1 MFTKAECIP
10 LYVTLSPLFNSAP
23 PTPNLG
29 RTKMLR
35 GKNITLLPGSK
46 FGETS
51 EKSAMR
57 ERGKE

>member
-10 LYVTLSPLFNSAP
+10 LYVGLSPLLNFFFLPWKNRNVEREKHNS
-23 PTPNLG
+23 
-29 RTKMLR
+29 
-35 GKNITLLPGSK
+35 LPVSK